1 MAYDWRDA
9 LRRKLPHDLA
19 SGFPALP
26 LLCRLFFLQLLEECD
41 ADGRI
46 RVGTS
51 APADALSA
59 MMGAHAGERRLLRQY
74 VPALIDGGFLR
85 HEGAFVCLR
94 PVASSR
100 ASNEPGESNEL
111 ATNETNSQRTER
123 TTNELNEPAT
133 SDDASARNHTTGVAK
148 PAESAPAAAPA
159 AVIAENPVVSVDAP
173 APVAPA
179 DAAAGRGEGSGGF
192 PPASLPSLPHSPS
205 LTLPPDPPSDPAVLA
220 ESASPSEPTPS
231 MAEVVGAAVRAA
243 TEAVAAALAPKPTDE
258 PPTDEKPPREP
269 KPDASRPLPG
279 TPAAEAL
286 EALEAT
292 QVLRGIVDR
301 PNALALSVGRGAFP
315 AVDVPRE
322 IAVADGWLV
331 ANPANAKKNG
341 ARFLTNW
348 LKRAQERA
356 PRVDPKQSGAFLLPT
371 RGTDAAA
378 DAALADAEVKRAEW
392 QRRYDQKQAERA
404 AQAAAAARRT
414 S

>member
-1 MAYDWRDA
+1 MSYDWRDA

-41 ADGRI
+41 AEGRI
-46 RVGTS
+46 RVG
-51 APADALSA
+51 AAQPADVLSA
-59 MMGAHAGERRLLRQY
+59 MMGAHTGERRLLRQY
-74 VPALIDGGFLR
+74 VPALIEGGFLR
-85 HEGAFVCLR
+85 IEGAFVCLR
-94 PVASSR
+94 PVAAGVS
-100 ASNEPGESNEL
+100 AAPLAPAGNEPNEL
-111 ATNETNSQRTER
+111 ATNRTNSQRTER
-123 TTNELNEPAT
+123 TTNEPDELAT
-133 SDDASARNHTTGVAK
+133 SVVVSARNHTTEDVK

-159 AVIAENPVVSVDAP
+159 AVIAENPVVSVGGP
-173 APVAPA
+173 APVEPVGGAS
-179 DAAAGRGEGSGGF
+179 GRGEGPGGF

-220 ESASPSEPTPS
+220 ESASPSDPSAS

-243 TEAVAAALAPKPTDE
+243 TEAVAAVLAAKPADE

-279 TPAAEAL
+279 TPAAAAL
-286 EALEAT
+286 EALDAT

-341 ARFLTNW
+341 ARFLANW
-348 LKRAQERA
+348 LRKAQERA
-356 PRVDPKQSGAFLLPT
+356 PRVDPQRSGAFTLPQ
-371 RGTDAAA
+371 RATDPV
-378 DAALADAEVKRAEW
+378 DPVLADIEAKRAEW
-392 QRRYDQKQAERA
+392 ARRMAEK
-404 AQAAAAARRT
+404 QAAAKGAA
-414 S
+414 